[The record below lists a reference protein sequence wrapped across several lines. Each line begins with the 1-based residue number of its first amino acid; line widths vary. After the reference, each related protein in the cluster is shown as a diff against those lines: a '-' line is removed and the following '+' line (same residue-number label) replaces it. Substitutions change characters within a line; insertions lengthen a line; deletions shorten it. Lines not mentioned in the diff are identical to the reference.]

1 MLVLADNDNNIVE
14 NTNGSLPLNQIPTDP
29 DSFEVHGDAFSII
42 LPPQNPV
49 VLDMIRRQGLHC
61 RIFLYRCL
69 DKKYSNSSVKF
80 VYYDHGV
87 FEDNCPF
94 CMIKRVS
101 QSSLESAFSNGTGS
115 GKRPRKRAKTS
126 SGSVQSPADSSM
138 SMSPYYESTSGMSSP
153 GSVCSPKHTPG
164 NIIDQMSYQI
174 PQHNSVETFS
184 EHSSNSNI
192 GYSQE
197 GYTLDYWGE
206 MQGSSELNQIP
217 ENMDGMWLKDH
228 EIGSLI
234 FELDNSDLNTLG
246 NVPVADSCQPK
257 QDKAVKKENSEP
269 EVSKVEAKSKAAKS
283 EKEFKDAEERV
294 EEAFKKMQV
303 SERASRVIVEDT
315 RLIRSDLGFE
325 IFAVIFAVLLY
336 YIGCYVWK

>member
-1 MLVLADNDNNIVE
+1 
-14 NTNGSLPLNQIPTDP
+14 
-29 DSFEVHGDAFSII
+29 
-42 LPPQNPV
+42 
-49 VLDMIRRQGLHC
+49 
-61 RIFLYRCL
+61 
-69 DKKYSNSSVKF
+69 
-80 VYYDHGV
+80 
-87 FEDNCPF
+87 
-94 CMIKRVS
+94 
-101 QSSLESAFSNGTGS
+101 
-115 GKRPRKRAKTS
+115 
-126 SGSVQSPADSSM
+126 
-138 SMSPYYESTSGMSSP
+138 
-153 GSVCSPKHTPG
+153 
-164 NIIDQMSYQI
+164 MSYQI

-246 NVPVADSCQPK
+246 NVPVADSC
-257 QDKAVKKENSEP
+257 
-269 EVSKVEAKSKAAKS
+269 
-283 EKEFKDAEERV
+283 
-294 EEAFKKMQV
+294 
-303 SERASRVIVEDT
+303 ERASRVIVEDT